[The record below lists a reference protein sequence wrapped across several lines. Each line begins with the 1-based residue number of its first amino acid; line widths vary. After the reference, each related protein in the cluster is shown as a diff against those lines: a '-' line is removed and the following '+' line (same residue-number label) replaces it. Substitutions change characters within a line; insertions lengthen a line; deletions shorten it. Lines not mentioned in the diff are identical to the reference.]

1 MKRQFNK
8 ATLVLALLCFSAGVV
23 SADVLG
29 SLLKAGGVALIIG
42 RFGND
47 INHAINRLT
56 KTPEN
61 NPSFA
66 TKVVP
71 VISAGDGTEVG
82 GVQVMGPRAAVKK
95 VQAVVQ
101 FEGRFSS
108 IGLRIR
114 GLVPVQTKSIS
125 NIRRIPGVGISGLLD
140 IKL

>member
-1 MKRQFNK
+1 MKRQVNK
-8 ATLVLALLCFSAGVV
+8 ATIMLVLLCFSAGMV
-23 SADVLG
+23 SADILG
-29 SLLKAGGVALIIG
+29 SLLKAGGVAFVISK
-42 RFGND
+42 FGPQ
-47 INHAINRLT
+47 INSAIDHLT
-56 KTPEN
+56 RTPQN
-61 NPSFA
+61 NPNYA

-82 GVQVMGPRAAVKK
+82 GVQVMGPRSAVNK

-114 GLVPVQTKSIS
+114 GLVPVETKSIK